1 MYETLKNFTKIQKAY
16 TEERVNKLLEEGW
29 ILIYVGQHTD
39 PPDIHMTEFI
49 LARTQ

>member
-1 MYETLKNFTKIQKAY
+1 MHEILKNVTKVQKAY
-16 TEERVNKLLEEGW
+16 TKEHVNKLLEEGW
-29 ILIYVGQHTD
+29 VLIHIGQHTD